1 MLRELTVIGDAVV
14 RVIPLAG
21 EFAEDSWGIRRA
33 WLTTDDRVAVEFIS
47 SGFNSDDEMHG
58 HSVQFVD
65 LATGAVSGAPSSMT
79 TKEPVGAQR
88 LSPDGSR
95 RIGVKFDRSASGK
108 LSRLGIV
115 VTTVDP
121 AGGGAERA
129 AP

>member
-1 MLRELTVIGDAVV
+1 
-14 RVIPLAG
+14 
-21 EFAEDSWGIRRA
+21 
-33 WLTTDDRVAVEFIS
+33 
-47 SGFNSDDEMHG
+47 
-58 HSVQFVD
+58 
-65 LATGAVSGAPSSMT
+65 MT